1 MDNLNDLKAIWHT
14 AKTDSLPN
22 SAEMMRIVRKFR
34 NNKLLK
40 KVAMILTL
48 LALMTVMVMVMF
60 TYKSAMFTTRLGEVF
75 IIISG
80 LIAVVANM
88 STLVR
93 FYYLKDLNNKDFILF
108 LERTRQRQLFY
119 YKRTQVAG
127 LTFGSIGLLLYFF
140 EIMRQNLVVGIVSY
154 AVLIVYLL
162 VIWLIVRP
170 RMFKRQE
177 RKMKEKIE
185 KFEKLLKQID
195 I

>member
-22 SAEMMRIVRKFR
+22 SAELMRIIRKFR

-60 TYKSAMFTTRLGEVF
+60 TYKSTMLITRLGEVC

-93 FYYLKDLNNKDFILF
+93 FYNLKDLNNKDFILF

-119 YKRTQVAG
+119 HKRTQVAG
-127 LTFGSIGLLLYFF
+127 LTFGSVGLLLYFF
-140 EIMRQNLVVGIVSY
+140 EFSHQNLVVGVVSY
-154 AVLIVYLL
+154 GALIIYLL
-162 VIWLIVRP
+162 VIWLILRP